1 MKRKYHIFCCIRVGK
16 VYYYH
21 NSSDHYPITAM
32 NTSDTTKANALDN
45 LSLVAGFTT
54 ALTMIYFMATSL
66 LF

>member
-1 MKRKYHIFCCIRVGK
+1 
-16 VYYYH
+16 
-21 NSSDHYPITAM
+21 M
-32 NTSDTTKANALDN
+32 NTSTPKANALDN